1 MKRLGSYILFI
12 FITFAFII
20 IVPKADSCNYKEKA
34 NLIKEA
40 NNINFNYEII
50 DKTNE
55 INVTEEDLAKG
66 IFPNMRDYYYIQIN
80 LMNLTNNLYVEITN
94 NQNDDVLTYHYS
106 DLVDGIVSFKTD
118 SYKVVTYTATIYAQT
133 ANCSE
138 KLMTKK
144 VKSARFNKFYQQ
156 GLCTRIPDYKYCQQL
171 LTTELSDNDIGNNI
185 FKYYQKQLES
195 KEQKTKKEN
204 NVKKYLIIGGF
215 VLAFVIAIGVIS
227 FVIIRKR
234 RKI

>member
-1 MKRLGSYILFI
+1 MKKI
-12 FITFAFII
+12 FSKIIFLLSCFLFII

-55 INVTEEDLAKG
+55 MHLTEEDLAKG
-66 IFPNMRDYYYIQIN
+66 YNMRDYYYIQMN

-118 SYKVVTYTATIYAQT
+118 SYRVVTYTATIYAQT

-144 VKSARFNKFYQQ
+144 VKSPKFNTYYQQ
-156 GLCTRIPDYKYCQQL
+156 GLCTEIPDYKYCQQL